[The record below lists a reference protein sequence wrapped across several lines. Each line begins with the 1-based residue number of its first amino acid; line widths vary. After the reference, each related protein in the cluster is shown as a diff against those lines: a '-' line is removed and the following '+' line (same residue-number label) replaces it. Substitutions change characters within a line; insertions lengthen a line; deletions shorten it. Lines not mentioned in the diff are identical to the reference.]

1 MFRQSLAFCFVLLSL
16 AGATE
21 IQTIADPSNC
31 FKLPEEYQETCI
43 SQTKAGHPFSFK
55 VLQATP
61 SKLVI
66 QPLDSVQNGNST
78 PSGMKSPGTEE
89 REAAALEKL
98 AESSQQTA
106 TAVTLIAGLDVA
118 AVAIAGIV
126 SIILILK

>member
-1 MFRQSLAFCFVLLSL
+1 
-16 AGATE
+16 
-21 IQTIADPSNC
+21 
-31 FKLPEEYQETCI
+31 LPEEYQETCI
-43 SQTKAGHPFSFK
+43 SQTKAGHPYSFK